1 MKDRLHSLLMA
12 AIDAANPTRVLPAF
26 LRAIPDP
33 RPNGRL
39 IVVGAGKASAA
50 MADAVRAHFGP
61 CEGLMITR
69 YGHQGSGVQD
79 MPEVVQ
85 ASHPL
90 PDAAGAAATARMM
103 GLLAGLS
110 PHDIVLALIS
120 GGASALLTQPRAG
133 VTLADKAQ
141 LSADLLGKGAPIGDI
156 NLIRKQFS
164 DVKAGRLAA
173 LAAPARVIGL
183 IISDVAGDDLADI
196 GSGPTVADPRDAA
209 AAAQRWGIDL
219 PPARAPLAPL
229 THVQNHLVAAPMA
242 SLRAAAAVAQ
252 SWGWRAHILGDDLDG
267 EARDLAREHAK
278 LALDIAAPMRP
289 SDPARLILS
298 GGEVTVTLG
307 AAKGGIGGPN
317 AEYALALSTYLN
329 GHSQIYALAADTDGI
344 DGAGDAAGAYIAPAT
359 LDNRAAQAAQDLAA
373 HNAHGF
379 FAAQGGAIITG
390 PTQTNV
396 NDFRAI
402 LILPPAP

>member
-1 MKDRLHSLLMA
+1 MKDRLHSLLVT
-12 AIDAANPTRVLPAF
+12 AIDAANPTRVLPAY
-26 LRAIPDP
+26 LRTIPDP

-61 CEGLMITR
+61 CEGLVITR

-90 PDAAGAAATARMM
+90 PDQAGVAATARMM

-110 PHDIVLALIS
+110 PNDIVLALIS
-120 GGASALLTQPRAG
+120 GGASALLTQTRAG
-133 VTLADKAQ
+133 VTLADKAR
-141 LSADLLGKGAPIGDI
+141 LSADLLRKGAPIGDI

-173 LAAPARVIGL
+173 VAAPARVIGL
-183 IISDVAGDDLADI
+183 VISDVAGDDLADI
-196 GSGPTVADPRDAA
+196 GSGPTVADTRDPS
-209 AAAQRWGIDL
+209 AAAQLWGIDL
-219 PPARAPLAPL
+219 PPARAPVPALA
-229 THVQNHLVAAPMA
+229 HVENHLVAAPMA
-242 SLRAAAAVAQ
+242 SLRAAGGLAQ
-252 SWGWRAHILGDDLDG
+252 SWGWRAQILGDDLGG
-267 EARDLAREHAK
+267 EARDLAREHAA
-278 LALDIAAPMRP
+278 LALDSAAQMRP
-289 SDPARLILS
+289 TDPARLILS

-307 AAKGGIGGPN
+307 AAKGGLGGPN
-317 AEYALALSTYLN
+317 AEYALALATYLN
-329 GHSQIYALAADTDGI
+329 GHSQIHALAADTDGI
-344 DGAGDAAGAYIAPAT
+344 DGAGDAAGAYIAPNT
-359 LDNRAAQAAQDLAA
+359 LKNRNAEAAQDLAA

-379 FAAQGGAIITG
+379 FAVQGGAVVTG

-402 LILPPAP
+402 LILPPAA